1 MITVRVL
8 DRRTGRPKKGTR
20 VALGFHGLA
29 FLLGGVTKDE
39 YTDEYGE
46 AHFDCESK
54 SGAVY
59 VNGRKVR
66 EGLLQGLI
74 IIYI

>member
-8 DRRTGRPKKGTR
+8 DRKTGEPVKDAR
-20 VALGFHGLA
+20 VALGFSG
-29 FLLGGVTKDE
+29 FLTGGVTSDE

-46 AHFDCESK
+46 AHFDHDAG
-54 SGAVY
+54 SGEVF

-66 EGLLQGLI
+66 EGSLHGLI